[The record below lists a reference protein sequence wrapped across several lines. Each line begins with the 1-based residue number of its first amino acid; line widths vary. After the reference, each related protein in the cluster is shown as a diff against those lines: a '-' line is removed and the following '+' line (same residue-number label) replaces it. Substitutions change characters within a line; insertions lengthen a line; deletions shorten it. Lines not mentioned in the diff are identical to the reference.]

1 MFVADEKRGR
11 KFDDE
16 PQVQNIEKIL
26 AENGVTCV
34 TKVITVSSLI
44 KDYQSFEAK
53 RRLFSQYDV
62 FIVDHVV
69 SRLVGKK
76 LSSIFM
82 DSVKFPITIQ
92 DFTKKSFDKALS
104 TVSFKVIPDGHNT
117 AIFVGNDTMSA
128 KILSE
133 NLYAIIDGLKTQ
145 YPGGW
150 TNIRGISL
158 TCTGNGF
165 QTSYPIYH
173 NFGNRNLV
181 PVPTVQTQKDHEIEK
196 HVKSLEIEGGIHIT
210 KSGKLSLDSKLIKAI
225 PKNKFKGNKRPAT
238 NETSDSTDKTAAAVA
253 AIAPVLPKKV
263 KKEEPVAKSV
273 VAQNGNEKKGKK
285 NKNKNKKN

>member
-16 PQVQNIEKIL
+16 PQVQNVEKL
-26 AENGVTCV
+26 LVENGVTCV

-53 RRLFSQYDV
+53 RRLFSQFDV
-62 FIVDHVV
+62 FLVENVV

-82 DSVKFPITIQ
+82 DSIKIPITIQ

-104 TVSFKVIPDGHNT
+104 TVSFKIIPDGHNT
-117 AIFVGNDTMSA
+117 AIFVGNDTMTV
-128 KILSE
+128 KNLSD

-150 TNIRGISL
+150 TNIRGINL
-158 TCTGNGF
+158 TCTGIGF
-165 QTSYPIYH
+165 QTTYPIYH

-181 PVPTVQTQKDHEIEK
+181 PVPKLQTQKEHEIEM
-196 HVKSLEIEGGIHIT
+196 HVKSLETEGGIQIT
-210 KSGKLSLDSKLIKAI
+210 KSGKLHLDSKLIAAI
-225 PKNKFKGNKRPAT
+225 PKDKFKGKKRPA
-238 NETSDSTDKTAAAVA
+238 NKENDESIDKNSEA
-253 AIAPVLPKKV
+253 APVESKKL
-263 KKEEPVAKSV
+263 KKEELVTKSV
-273 VAQNGNEKKGKK
+273 AAQNGNEKKAKK
-285 NKNKNKKN
+285 NKNKNKKK